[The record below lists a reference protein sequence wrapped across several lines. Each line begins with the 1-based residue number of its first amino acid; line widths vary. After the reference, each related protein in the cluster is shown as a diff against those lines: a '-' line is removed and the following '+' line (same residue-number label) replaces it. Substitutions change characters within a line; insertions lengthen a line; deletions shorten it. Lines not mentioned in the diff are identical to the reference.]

1 MTKVEIAI
9 GKLLFDHDC
18 VVIPGFGGLLANYV
32 GAEIHPITN
41 ALKPPRKKIAFN
53 EGLQLN
59 DGLLQN
65 YLVLEGEVSH
75 KDALKEISEYVH
87 LLNDEIKNNGVY
99 LLEGT
104 GSFLRNEENKIQFEA
119 SEEVNFLDDSFG
131 LPELYY
137 KPIQREQE
145 NMKQV
150 QPTQGRPVRR
160 APVKKDSESTELS
173 KEEGKKKGK
182 GVFIAIPSILVVLA
196 VSIFLFTKKSDNRV
210 QEASFVSDSIE
221 TVEENSIVD
230 EATDYIEEDDEHDGA
245 FMEEEH
251 IDGDLATQ
259 FYIIAGVFSTEENAH
274 KFTVLYH
281 QGEVIHDGDYYRVSL
296 GKFSTK
302 DDAKLHIEDFRNNYG
317 DKIWILEHK

>member
-41 ALKPPRKKIAFN
+41 ALKPPRKRIAFN

-65 YLVLEGEVSH
+65 YLVLEEGVSH
-75 KDALKEISEYVH
+75 VDALNEIIEYVH
-87 LLNDEIKNNGVY
+87 LLNDEIKNNGIY
-99 LLEGT
+99 QLEGT

-160 APVKKDSESTELS
+160 APLKKDPESTELS
-173 KEEGKKKGK
+173 KQEGKKKGK
-182 GVFIAIPSILVVLA
+182 GIFIAIPSVLVVLA
-196 VSIFLFTKKSDNRV
+196 AGIFMFTNKSDSLV
-210 QEASFVSDSIE
+210 QEASFVADSIE
-221 TVEENSIVD
+221 TVEENSIVED
-230 EATDYIEEDDEHDGA
+230 ATKYIEEHEEVYT
-245 FMEEEH
+245 EEEH
-251 IDGDLATQ
+251 VDGEVEMQ
-259 FYIIAGVFSTEENAH
+259 YYIIAGVFTTEENAH

-281 QGEVIHDGDYYRVSL
+281 QGQVIHDRDYYRVHL
-296 GKFSTK
+296 GKFPTK
-302 DDAKLHIEDFRNNYG
+302 DDAKLHIEDFRSNYG
-317 DKIWILEHK
+317 EKLWILEHE